1 MNRLL
6 LIDGHNLL
14 FKAFFGVPEQLLSS
28 GFPVQG
34 ITGFIGM
41 TVKIIRNV
49 NPTHVLVVFDPEET
63 PSRTEFYPEYKSN
76 RKDYGGLPDKEN
88 PFSQLAGIKNALEK
102 IGIKFCEQPGFEADD
117 LIASYA
123 SDPEYQTVIV
133 STDTDFFQLVNKTTA
148 VYHYHGKNSI
158 WYNIGEVVKK
168 YGIQPSSYLDY
179 KALVGDKSDTISGV
193 RGIGPKTAL
202 KVLQNERPLTPEE
215 QVIFER
221 NKELIRLNCR
231 VDLPYQMDELTY
243 NNRLEMFGIGAIL
256 RNAGVL
262 E

>member
-1 MNRLL
+1 MHKLL

-14 FKAFFGVPEQLLSS
+14 FKAFFGVPEQLLSN

-41 TVKIIRNV
+41 TVKIIRYV

-63 PSRTEFYPEYKSN
+63 PSRTEAYPQYKSN
-76 RKDYGGLPDKEN
+76 RKDYGGLPDNEN
-88 PFSQLAGIKNALEK
+88 PFSQLAGIKKALEK
-102 IGIKFCEQPGFEADD
+102 IGIKHCEQPGFEADD

-123 SDPEYQTVIV
+123 SPNDIQAVIV
-133 STDTDFFQLVNKTTA
+133 STDTDFFQLVNETTA
-148 VYHYHGKNSI
+148 VYHYHGKNSV

-168 YGIQPSSYLDY
+168 YGFHPSRYLEY

-215 QVIFER
+215 QAVFER
-221 NKELIRLNCR
+221 NKELIRLNCS
-231 VDLPYQMDELTY
+231 VSLPYQMEELVY

-256 RNAGVL
+256 KNAGVL
-262 E
+262 G